1 MKPTNTV
8 AKLFSS
14 VSTLAVVAGVISFN
28 SVAWGQASV
37 LAWGNNDYGQCLGT
51 DTFGSAITSS
61 ADGKTPVQING
72 VSLTGV
78 SAIEGGYQFTIAL
91 KSGSVLAWG
100 RNDYGQ
106 CTIPAA
112 AQSGVTAIAGG
123 GWHAIALKDGGVLAW
138 GRYDEGQCTIPAAAL
153 SGVYAIAVGDA
164 FTIAL
169 KDGGVLAWG
178 RNDEGQ
184 CTIPAAAQSG
194 VTAIACGGLHTI
206 ALKDGKVLAWGRNTA
221 GECSGTDSSGQPITS
236 TPTGEPVKI
245 MGQVLTGVSA
255 IAGGGEHTI
264 ALKDGGVLAWGY
276 TGRGNPC
283 GIPDVA
289 KSGVSAIAGGY
300 YHTVALKGGSV
311 LTWGYSSDGQC
322 NNPAAAQSGVTAIGR
337 VYYNTLALK
346 GDPNDTDGDGIPNAT
361 DNCPSVANPTQADC
375 DGNGVGDA
383 CETFTDCNA
392 NGIAD
397 VCEILSGTVTD
408 QNLNGIPDTCEV
420 SSVSRVLPI
429 SGPSTGGT
437 AVRIIGTNFFSALPV
452 SVTFGGAPATDV
464 VVVSLTEITAVTP
477 AGSPGDTV
485 VTVNGASAEAF
496 YYRPSCD
503 GDLDNNGTID
513 SSDLGVMLTNY
524 GNCYESAVAA
534 PQEPMIFP
542 IEAAKPVAVKK

>member
-100 RNDYGQ
+100 RNDY
-106 CTIPAA
+106 
-112 AQSGVTAIAGG
+112 
-123 GWHAIALKDGGVLAW
+123 
-138 GRYDEGQCTIPAAAL
+138 
-153 SGVYAIAVGDA
+153 
-164 FTIAL
+164 
-169 KDGGVLAWG
+169 
-178 RNDEGQ
+178 GQ